1 MSKTDFEKDLEVKEP
16 EAREP
21 EAKEPE
27 AKGPEAKGPEAREPE
42 AKEPEDTAAE
52 EPEKAAA
59 SEPGPQESAS
69 EEKPE
74 ADGEQP
80 PDDEGEKAEK
90 AAEDGKEPDDEDGEK
105 KQTKKKE
112 ESKTGE
118 RPAPPDG
125 KRKAAMAL
133 AVVAAVC
140 AAWFGWSWYAAA
152 HDDSLGFSRERDEVL
167 RAGEQA
173 VQNLNTLDHR
183 SLDQGLKLWQD
194 SSTSEL
200 YQEIV
205 QGRPQF
211 EKAVRKAQTITSAK
225 VLDAAVT
232 ELDQHAGKASVIVG
246 LQITVTP
253 PKGEPA
259 VKKTRLMGQLTRT
272 STGWKLSALS
282 QAPVGGAG

>member
-1 MSKTDFEKDLEVKEP
+1 MSKTDTKKAP
-16 EAREP
+16 E
-21 EAKEPE
+21 
-27 AKGPEAKGPEAREPE
+27 
-42 AKEPEDTAAE
+42 AE
-52 EPEKAAA
+52 EPDLDR
-59 SEPGPQESAS
+59 SGPQEPPAEEPAGEKSA
-69 EEKPE
+69 ENEAEKPGDE
-74 ADGEQP
+74 
-80 PDDEGEKAEK
+80 DD
-90 AAEDGKEPDDEDGEK
+90 KEEEPAGEDGEK
-105 KQTKKKE
+105 EENGKKDAGNE
-112 ESKTGE
+112 EGGNEEGGNEEGGNEEGGNEEGGNEEGGTEEAAGKPS
-118 RPAPPDG
+118 PPAAPPDG
-125 KRKAAMAL
+125 KRKAAMVL

-152 HDDSLGFSRERDEVL
+152 HDESLGFSRERDEVL

-183 SLDQGLKLWQD
+183 SLDRDLKLWQD

-211 EKAVRKAQTITSAK
+211 EKAVQQAKTITSAK

-232 ELDQHAGKASVIVG
+232 ELDRHAGKASVIVG

-272 STGWKLSALS
+272 ATGWKLSALS
-282 QAPVGGAG
+282 QAPVGGTG